1 MIKSK
6 VDVAGLNLDA
16 MLLLKLKSL
25 DSVVVVF
32 GAVNP
37 TILGSQIFSKIKI
50 ILVEINIKQSL

>member
-6 VDVAGLNLDA
+6 VDVAGLYLDA
-16 MLLLKLKSL
+16 MLKFKSL

>member
-6 VDVAGLNLDA
+6 VDVAGLYLDA
-16 MLLLKLKSL
+16 MLKLKSL

>member
-6 VDVAGLNLDA
+6 VDVAGLYLDA
-16 MLLLKLKSL
+16 MLKLKSL
-25 DSVVVVF
+25 DSVVVGF

>member
-6 VDVAGLNLDA
+6 VDVAGLYLDA
-16 MLLLKLKSL
+16 MLKLKSL

-50 ILVEINIKQSL
+50 ILIEINIKQSL